1 MKYWNE
7 IVKASLYKLFIDETD
22 DDADEYTN
30 KMPIIANEC
39 LHTIANDIK
48 ACVKSIIIERNKK
61 DLTPY
66 KMPNDFIAFAET
78 SPIRVTK
85 DELIEI
91 HPKIMY
97 VSPDTIILPE
107 VGQYHIFY
115 NATYGDIPSDIAY
128 DSSDETWNDFDLT
141 KSYTATEYNKYFN
154 TGVEGDEIVFN
165 GIPSSILECL
175 PTYIAATLLEQD
187 DLQRSM
193 ILRNE
198 YETMI
203 HRLETNVLFENEN
216 FTSPGGWY

>member
-39 LHTIANDIK
+39 LSTIANDIK
-48 ACVKSIIIERNKK
+48 ACVKSIVIDRTIQ
-61 DLTPY
+61 DLTPF
-66 KMPNDFIAFAET
+66 KMPDDFLAFSDTAPTLMTKKEII
-78 SPIRVTK
+78 IRPNIIYLCT
-85 DELIEI
+85 
-91 HPKIMY
+91 
-97 VSPDTIILPE
+97 DTIILPE
-107 VGQYHIFY
+107 TGTYHIFY
-115 NATYGDIPSDIAY
+115 NASYGNIPSDIAY
-128 DSSDETWNDFDLT
+128 DSSDEVWNEFDLT

-165 GIPSSILECL
+165 GIPSSVLECL

-198 YETMI
+198 FETMI
-203 HRLETNVLFENEN
+203 NRLETNVLYEEEK